1 MARLPD
7 ETALGAIDTSASRRP
22 IATYDTTGIARGA
35 AAIAGSVQDLGQ
47 AIAGAGRQAASIA
60 ERDRRADEQ
69 LEDARAGSSLR
80 TDMVDLQ
87 LSLDQDKDH
96 ATLPGRFTAKALE
109 IQERAAGFISDP
121 RRRELFKLR
130 TQDDIARGNAWADQ
144 KALGVW
150 KDETTADTITRLEKI
165 RQQALQAPDRET
177 AVRLIDDGKK
187 MIGALAEK
195 GIWSRE
201 HAVTQSQEWSVKY
214 ATGWALSLPPE
225 ERIRELRQPVTD
237 RETLLDRFKGA
248 ENATGNPA
256 AKAST
261 SSAMGDF
268 QFIKETWLRT
278 VRARRPDLL
287 EGRSEKQVLALR
299 ADPKL
304 SREMAG
310 YLMDANTEALNGA
323 GLQPTPAN
331 LYLAHFLGAGDA
343 IKVLR
348 AKPGTPVEGLV
359 DGDSVKAN
367 RSILEGKTTDTV
379 IGWAGG
385 KMGGP
390 GAGRV
395 ASLLP
400 HDTRTR
406 LLHDAEREVAVA
418 QRTRTADMLTTFR
431 GRLSDTRAEALT
443 TGSVSAPM
451 TADEFTTAL
460 GEDAGAREYAAYQ
473 ADLQLGRDLQTVA
486 GLDSEEQAA
495 LLDKHAPKPGT
506 EGYAEQLKNHAM
518 LEKAIAQSNA
528 AKAKDP
534 AAFALTRL
542 PVVKD
547 AYAALQAAQTPDD
560 RRAAARSFATKME
573 MEQARIGVPAAQR
586 RLLPKEYIDNLN
598 ARLSNPKAEG
608 GAGNVAAAIEA
619 EAAMWGE
626 AWPQVYRQLARS
638 AAPTVAVIGSGVT
651 PAAAQILTEF
661 ATIKLGDIANDQSE
675 TKLAEIRAATRSA
688 FGEFVKSM
696 AGNEGSQ
703 PVVDAFQ
710 AAGEKLTAFYVRG
723 GETAAKAGTR
733 AFNELL
739 GHKYS
744 FEVDSDHTKYRV
756 PLDISVTPAQVTR
769 GVEAARWMLRAGEI
783 DVAPARDRA
792 GGLSQEYLSGAPG
805 QKFARDGVWVTAPDE
820 SGLALV
826 FNDQAVRRADGK
838 PLILTWDELAR
849 IGRDAVGRE
858 AVGAWGVVTP

>member
-1 MARLPD
+1 M
-7 ETALGAIDTSASRRP
+7 
-22 IATYDTTGIARGA
+22 
-35 AAIAGSVQDLGQ
+35 
-47 AIAGAGRQAASIA
+47 
-60 ERDRRADEQ
+60 
-69 LEDARAGSSLR
+69 
-80 TDMVDLQ
+80 
-87 LSLDQDKDH
+87 
-96 ATLPGRFTAKALE
+96 
-109 IQERAAGFISDP
+109 
-121 RRRELFKLR
+121 
-130 TQDDIARGNAWADQ
+130 
-144 KALGVW
+144 
-150 KDETTADTITRLEKI
+150 
-165 RQQALQAPDRET
+165 
-177 AVRLIDDGKK
+177 
-187 MIGALAEK
+187 
-195 GIWSRE
+195 
-201 HAVTQSQEWSVKY
+201 
-214 ATGWALSLPPE
+214 
-225 ERIRELRQPVTD
+225 RELRPPVAD
-237 RETLLDRFKGA
+237 RESLLDRFKSA

-256 AKAST
+256 AKAAT

-268 QFIKETWLRT
+268 QFVKETWLRT
-278 VRARRPDLL
+278 VRARRPDILQ
-287 EGRSEKQVLALR
+287 GRSEKQVLALR
-299 ADPKL
+299 ADPAL

-323 GLQPTPAN
+323 GLQATAGN

-359 DGDSVKAN
+359 EDASVKAN

-379 IGWAGG
+379 IGWASG
-385 KMGGP
+385 KMGLP
-390 GAGRV
+390 GAGKV
-395 ASLLP
+395 AALLP
-400 HDTRTR
+400 EDTRTR
-406 LLHDAEREVAVA
+406 LLHDAEREVSVA
-418 QRTRTADMLTTFR
+418 QRTRTAETLTQFR
-431 GRLSDTRAEALT
+431 GRLADTTAEALE

-460 GEDAGAREYAAYQ
+460 GEDAGARAFEAYQ
-473 ADLQLGRDLQTVA
+473 GDLQLGRDLATVS
-486 GLDSEEQAA
+486 GLDPEEQAA
-495 LLDKHAPKPGT
+495 LLAQRAPRPGS
-506 EGYAEQLKNHAM
+506 EGYAEQLKNHAT

-534 AAFALTRL
+534 AAFAIARL

-547 AYAALQAAQTPDD
+547 AYAALSAAQTPED
-560 RRAAARSFATKME
+560 RRAAARAFATKME

-586 RLLPKEYIDNLN
+586 RLLPQGYIDNLN
-598 ARLSNPKAEG
+598 ARLANPKAEG

-619 EAAMWGE
+619 EAAIWGE
-626 AWPQVYRQLARS
+626 AWPQVYRQLSRK
-638 AAPTVAVIGSGVT
+638 AAPVVAVIGSGVT

-661 ATIKLGDIANDQSE
+661 AQVDLKDIANDQSE
-675 TKLAEIRAATRSA
+675 TKLSEIRTATRDA
-688 FGEFVKSM
+688 FRPLAKSM

-710 AAGEKLTAFYVRG
+710 AAGEKLAAYYVRG
-723 GETAAKAGTR
+723 GETAEKAGIR